1 MHYWA
6 NGLVHLWICS
16 EGPLLTYDNIGH
28 PFWIHFCCQMQLS
41 SKNHNA
47 SIFLAMIVYIYTLTF
62 KKIRTLCVLED
73 KFKVEQNW
81 IQNRCKLLI
90 DVRKGSY
97 EHALMFTRPMS
108 LQNFVEHS
116 YIICSVQGGQN
127 PPVQFCL
134 GMIWELAFTY
144 LYCLF
149 LSFKMQKT
157 RSLNIN

>member
-1 MHYWA
+1 MYWDFF
-6 NGLVHLWICS
+6 
-16 EGPLLTYDNIGH
+16 LLFEILIGH
-28 PFWIHFCCQMQLS
+28 LQLYFTFTS
-41 SKNHNA
+41 TTNQS
-47 SIFLAMIVYIYTLTF
+47 FGEGTLTF

-81 IQNRCKLLI
+81 IQNRCKLLL

-116 YIICSVQGGQN
+116 YIICSVQGGQDT
-127 PPVQFCL
+127 PVQFCL

-144 LYCLF
+144 LYCLI
-149 LSFKMQKT
+149 LSFKMQKMK
-157 RSLNIN
+157 SLNIN